1 MTDDT
6 TPSGTRP
13 FCAIDAHG
21 QVVMRGH
28 TLELPLV
35 PGLTSLDESAPLN
48 TYRSG
53 STWLPIPEQPSPQH
67 VFDWPTKVWADPR
80 TLDQVRTAK
89 LVEINQRFS
98 QESAALIAG
107 YPLEERQTWAAQEAE
122 ALAWALESS
131 APTPY
136 LDGIAAARGIDVAEM
151 RAKTLE
157 AVSAFRVAS
166 QWLVGTRQ
174 ALRDAIQNPN
184 ATRAQIDAVAWP
196 TPEE

>member
-1 MTDDT
+1 MTDNT

-35 PGLTSLDESAPLN
+35 PGLTSLDEAAPLN

-53 STWLPIPEQPSPQH
+53 SAWLPIPEQPSPQH
-67 VFDWPTKVWADPR
+67 VFDWATKVWADPR
-80 TLDQVRTAK
+80 TLDQVRAAK
-89 LVEINQRFS
+89 LFEINQRFS

-122 ALAWALESS
+122 ALAWA
-131 APTPY
+131 ADNDTPTPY
-136 LDGIAAARGIDVAEM
+136 LDGIASARGIDPADM
-151 RAKTLE
+151 RARTFD
-157 AVSAFRVAS
+157 AVNTFRTDS

-174 ALRDAIQNPN
+174 ALRDAIQKPN
-184 ATRAQIDAVAWP
+184 ATRAQIDAIAWP

>member
-1 MTDDT
+1 MSDT
-6 TPSGTRP
+6 TAPSGTRP

-35 PGLTSLDESAPLN
+35 PGLTSLDEAAPLN

-53 STWLPIPEQPSPQH
+53 SAWLPIPEQPSPVH

-80 TLDQVRTAK
+80 TLDQVRAAK
-89 LVEINQRFS
+89 LFEINQRFS
-98 QESAALIAG
+98 LESAALIAG

-122 ALAWALESS
+122 ALAWALEPS

-136 LDGIAAARGIDVAEM
+136 LDGIAAARGIDVVEM

-184 ATRAQIDAVAWP
+184 ATRTQIGAIAWP